1 MGYAV
6 AIAWIGVLIITVSA
20 CYSLFEMQTAYV
32 RDVSDFYSYEK
43 EVADQQRSAI
53 NITRANYSTNLLE
66 ISAKNIGSSVLV
78 FTNARRGNCTDVII
92 DGVWMSHGNIT
103 TALYN
108 KTINPL
114 LWDPTEY
121 AKLLVNR
128 TLAAGNHNLSVVE
141 CSGAQD
147 DATFII

>member
-32 RDVSDFYSYEK
+32 QDVSEFYSYEK
-43 EVADQQRSAI
+43 EVADQQRATI
-53 NITRANYSTNLLE
+53 NVTGANYSTNLLE
-66 ISAKNIGSSVLV
+66 ISLKNIGPSVLV
-78 FTNARRGNCTDVII
+78 FTDSHGANCTDVII
-92 DGVWMSHGNIT
+92 DGLWMSHSNIT
-103 TALYN
+103 SALYN
-108 KTINPL
+108 KTINPR

-128 TLAAGNHNLSVVE
+128 TLSAGSHNLTVVE
-141 CSGAQD
+141 CNGAQD
-147 DATFII
+147 DTTFSI